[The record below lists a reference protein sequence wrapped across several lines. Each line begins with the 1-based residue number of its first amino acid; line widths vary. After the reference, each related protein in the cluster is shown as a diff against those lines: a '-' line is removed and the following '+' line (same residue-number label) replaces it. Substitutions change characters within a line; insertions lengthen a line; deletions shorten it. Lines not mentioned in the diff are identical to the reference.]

1 MQQRAKDFSL
11 GIGVHELEI
20 EDFLQGPT
28 APCCR
33 YMAKSVLSS
42 SRANHDAASAGAGAA
57 AEPYTP
63 ETKGRAGETREWRTP
78 VGGEDGGFSPLA
90 TSGTRKGE
98 GKKGSSGNSGFRD
111 GGGVEEEEE
120 EEEEEEAGEEGE
132 DGEDEDDDGFA
143 DAEQDFLLSP
153 SGSSRVSSPTAR
165 SAQQSHALASD
176 SFYDA
181 IELALDE
188 GSGWGAGAG
197 GGGGGGGGAVPKFGR
212 AGQLLPSFEAYG
224 RDKWEAIEWL
234 EEHIGGTDF
243 VKLQILMVQTD
254 SPDYCGTDMQVR
266 WLIRPWEAF
275 MSQNGVLGLA
285 GLLHQHRREGGAIEG
300 A

>member
-1 MQQRAKDFSL
+1 MEMQQRAKDFSL

-20 EDFLQGPT
+20 EDFLQGPI

-42 SRANHDAASAGAGAA
+42 SRSSTTAAAAAAASPGADAGASEGD
-57 AEPYTP
+57 PHTP
-63 ETKGRAGETREWRTP
+63 EMRGKAGGGKEWSTP
-78 VGGEDGGFSPLA
+78 VGGEQGDVSPMP
-90 TSGTRKGE
+90 TPGTGKVE
-98 GKKGSSGNSGFRD
+98 GKAGGSGKA
-111 GGGVEEEEE
+111 GGKDRGGEEEEE
-120 EEEEEEAGEEGE
+120 GEEGE
-132 DGEDEDDDGFA
+132 EDGEDEEDDDGFA

-181 IELALDE
+181 IELAVDE
-188 GSGWGAGAG
+188 GSGGG

-212 AGQLLPSFEAYG
+212 AGQLLPSFEVYG

-254 SPDYCGTDMQVR
+254 SPDYCGTDMQVKR
-266 WLIRPWEAF
+266 FIGR
-275 MSQNGVLGLA
+275 
-285 GLLHQHRREGGAIEG
+285 
-300 A
+300 